1 MMCFAPVVGKAYN
14 FVFNEVHRGYRRFE
28 FPNHDLNA
36 AVWEGTDFGIGRR
49 RVRGVVHS
57 E

>member
-1 MMCFAPVVGKAYN
+1 MCFAPVVGKAYN

-28 FPNHDLNA
+28 FPDHDLNA
-36 AVWEGTDFGIGRR
+36 ATVWEGTDSGIGHR